1 MPCLSVD
8 LSAFTVLSGVKT
20 HLKNK
25 QLNTCSTVYILCLL
39 FAKVKRFFKKI
50 IIFRQIFNQEKT
62 QCSDCT
68 LLNPVC
74 FASSVVQIFPLH
86 CALQMLAP
94 CIAKIF
100 EYYKTI
106 CTTVMV
112 WRKVDNPSV
121 VANGRLVAVTVK

>member
-1 MPCLSVD
+1 MPCLRVV

-62 QCSDCT
+62 QRSGCT
-68 LLNPVC
+68 LLSKFVLR
-74 FASSVVQIFPLH
+74 VV
-86 CALQMLAP
+86 
-94 CIAKIF
+94 
-100 EYYKTI
+100 
-106 CTTVMV
+106 
-112 WRKVDNPSV
+112 
-121 VANGRLVAVTVK
+121 

>member
-1 MPCLSVD
+1 MPCLRVD

-62 QCSDCT
+62 QRSGCT
-68 LLNPVC
+68 LLSKFVLR
-74 FASSVVQIFPLH
+74 VV
-86 CALQMLAP
+86 
-94 CIAKIF
+94 
-100 EYYKTI
+100 
-106 CTTVMV
+106 
-112 WRKVDNPSV
+112 
-121 VANGRLVAVTVK
+121 